1 MDVREAIARLVEG
14 VSLAEAEME
23 AVVTELMH
31 GEATPAQI
39 AGLLIA
45 LRMKGET
52 VDELTGAARAMRANA
67 LRVHPHARVIVDT
80 CGTGGDAAGTF
91 NVSTAAAFIAA
102 GAGITVAKHGNRAM
116 SGRVGG
122 ADVLEALGVNITLP
136 ADRVADCID
145 EVGIGFLFAQTF
157 HPAMKY
163 AAAPRREL
171 GVRTLFNLIG
181 PLSNP
186 AGAQRQV
193 VGVFSS
199 KWTDPLARS
208 LHRLGSEH
216 ALVVAGADGLD
227 EISLTDA
234 TRVSELR
241 DGEIRAYEITPE
253 EFGLRRCRVD
263 DLAGGDREQAARHV
277 RDVLSGAADSCRNDF
292 ALLNA
297 AAAIY
302 VGGGA
307 PSITDGLEKARES
320 IRTGSAAR
328 KLAALVE
335 FSNR

>member
-1 MDVREAIARLVEG
+1 MDVRAAIARLVEG
-14 VSLAEAEME
+14 VSLTDTEME
-23 AVVTELMH
+23 DVIRVLMT

-52 VDELTGAARAMRANA
+52 VDEITGAARAMRASA
-67 LRVHPHARVIVDT
+67 VRVHPRARVVVDT

-122 ADVLEALGVNITLP
+122 ADVLEALGVRIALP
-136 ADRVADCID
+136 PERVAACID
-145 EVGIGFLFAQTF
+145 EIGIGFLFAQTF
-157 HPAMKY
+157 HPAMKH

-186 AGAQRQV
+186 AGAQRQI
-193 VGVFSS
+193 VGVFER
-199 KWTDPLARS
+199 KWTEPLARA
-208 LHRLGSEH
+208 LQRLGSQQ
-216 ALVVAGADGLD
+216 ALVVSDADGLD
-227 EISLTDA
+227 EISLTAA
-234 TRVSELR
+234 THVSELKN
-241 DGEIRAYEITPE
+241 GEIRSFDVTPE
-253 EFGLRRCRVD
+253 QFGLRRCSIVD
-263 DLAGGDREQAARHV
+263 LEGGDLEQAARHIREV
-277 RDVLSGAADSCRNDF
+277 LNGTSDVCRTEFAA
-292 ALLNA
+292 LNA

-302 VGGGA
+302 VGGGVE
-307 PSITDGLEKARES
+307 SIADGLAAARES
-320 IRTGSAAR
+320 IRSGRAAN

-335 FSNR
+335 LTNR